1 MILVRTLKRTS
12 DDEYE
17 LLLESSIE
25 KYIGMVINGN
35 FVLRKVAGEILLVPV
50 RETAMRINGVF
61 TLNDTGAVIWKGI
74 EDGKSREEIIDTL
87 TTIFN
92 VDTTTAEED
101 CDEYISALINA
112 GFIRK

>member
-50 RETAMRINGVF
+50 RETAMRINGVV

-74 EDGKSREEIIDTL
+74 EDGVTRERAIESIVSS
-87 TTIFN
+87 FN
-92 VDTTTAEED
+92 VDEKTAAAD
-101 CDEYISALINA
+101 YDEYVAALLEA
-112 GFIRK
+112 GIITK